1 MGAWAKRLHFASRAV
16 MDSVLQPYD
25 LGSTQWYVLYV
36 LVNDGPTTQ
45 RDLARLLEVER
56 ATLSGV
62 VAALVRKGL
71 ADQAADSA
79 DQRRR
84 VLRVTDAGRGL
95 WEALPDPAAL
105 ILALAFSD
113 ADPVE
118 LETARRVLQA
128 AVERLNDHLSKGT
141 GQ

>member
-1 MGAWAKRLHFASRAV
+1 
-16 MDSVLQPYD
+16 MDSVLSPYD

-45 RDLARLLEVER
+45 RDLARLLAVER

-71 ADQAADSA
+71 VDQATDRA

-84 VLRVTDAGRGL
+84 VLRVTDAGREL
-95 WEALPDPAAL
+95 WETLPDP
-105 ILALAFSD
+105 
-113 ADPVE
+113 PHPH
-118 LETARRVLQA
+118 ARVR
-128 AVERLNDHLSKGT
+128 
-141 GQ
+141 

>member
-1 MGAWAKRLHFASRAV
+1 VGGWAKRLHFASRAV
-16 MDSVLQPYD
+16 MDSVLHPYD

-45 RDLARLLEVER
+45 RDLARLLDVER

-71 ADQAADSA
+71 VDQATDRA

-84 VLRVTDAGRGL
+84 VLSITGAGRRL
-95 WEALPDPAAL
+95 WEALPDPTAL
-105 ILALAFSD
+105 ILTLAFSD

-141 GQ
+141 GK

>member
-1 MGAWAKRLHFASRAV
+1 
-16 MDSVLQPYD
+16 MDSVLSPYD

-45 RDLARLLEVER
+45 RDLARLLAVER

-71 ADQAADSA
+71 VDQATDRA

-84 VLRVTDAGRGL
+84 VLRVTDAGREL
-95 WEALPDPAAL
+95 WETLPDPTAL
-105 ILALAFSD
+105 ILTLAFGD
-113 ADPVE
+113 ADPAE

-128 AVERLNDHLSKGT
+128 AVERLTDHRAKGT
-141 GQ
+141 GK